1 MFPDSAEGRA
11 IATIPTNPTMR
22 PAIWRRP
29 GSWRSRT
36 EAMIAV
42 KIGTAPLSIPAT
54 AESIHCWA
62 IGKSVSGI
70 ATQTTARSAT
80 RGRSSRRI
88 GVDLARGIIAMKRAP
103 NPTLSQVTRPGWNAS
118 SPTSMKRNEAPQM
131 RPIETKRAQSRPV
144 NASRLVPWAVESRRL
159 VISLEHR
166 SPYRGCAHFK
176 NACRWSDSPGLR
188 DLARDPGR
196 APDLH
201 TWW

>member
-11 IATIPTNPTMR
+11 MARMPTKPTMR

-29 GSWRSRT
+29 GSCRSRT

-62 IGKSVSGI
+62 IGKRVSGM

-88 GVDLARGIIAMKRAP
+88 GVDLARGSIAMNRAP
-103 NPTLSQVTRPGWNAS
+103 KPTLSQVTRPGWNAS
-118 SPTSMKRNEAPQM
+118 SPTSMKRNDAPQM
-131 RPIETKRAQSRPV
+131 RPIDTKRAQSRPV
-144 NASRLVPWAVESRRL
+144 KASRLVPWDVESRRL

-166 SPYRGCAHFK
+166 APYRGCAQS
-176 NACRWSDSPGLR
+176 RTSIGGQIVR
-188 DLARDPGR
+188 DFEIWLQVR
-196 APDLH
+196 
-201 TWW
+201 